1 MFNFFK
7 KKKVEVEEERP
18 PFVASITYSVTEDMN
33 TMIDIDLDDY
43 DKKSMDALCHILAT
57 LSNEQCFL
65 ETFEILKNAIVE
77 SGNET
82 LLVYLVT
89 QLQVSIAENKAL
101 YPSKNEQPCVKP
113 SDMMT

>member
-7 KKKVEVEEERP
+7 KKKVKEERP

-33 TMIDIDLDDY
+33 TMIDIDIDDY

-77 SGNET
+77 SGNER

-89 QLQVSIAENKAL
+89 QLQVSISENKAL

-113 SDMMT
+113 SDMIT

>member
-1 MFNFFK
+1 MFNFLKKRKLK
-7 KKKVEVEEERP
+7 KKDLHSY
-18 PFVASITYSVTEDMN
+18 ASITYSVTEDMN
-33 TMIDIDLDDY
+33 TMIDIDIDDY

-65 ETFEILKNAIVE
+65 ETFEILKNAIIE
-77 SGNET
+77 SGNEK

-89 QLQVSIAENKAL
+89 QLQVSISENKAL